1 MRRNDFH
8 RQDAKTPRDS
18 KGMKNSQPSLS
29 ASLASRR
36 LGGRSL
42 FVSGLIV
49 VLTACGKPPALP
61 PAGPPQVVV
70 QTVVA
75 QDLPLTRTLVGRTAA
90 NHTVDIVA
98 RVTGT
103 LLERPYK
110 EGEPIAQGAVLF
122 RIDPQE
128 YAASLEAARAKVAQ
142 VEAQMAKAENDLKRV
157 EPLAKAGAAPVAEL
171 DTARTSL
178 QAAQADLR
186 AAKAQVIRAELDL
199 GYTTI
204 SAPFA
209 GLAGK
214 AAADPG
220 ALVSPSSG
228 KLCVLDQV
236 DPMAVEFTMSERE
249 ILAFKAE
256 IAAGRLR
263 LVDTEHVLVTVALI
277 NGETYPESGKLSFR
291 AVRIDVSTG
300 TALMRAVFPN
310 AKGFLRAG
318 QFVRVTLAGATRIG
332 AILVPQSAVI
342 LSPTGSS
349 VYVVKADQTVE
360 ARPVTAG
367 TWEGQQWLIEG
378 GLKPGETIIVD
389 GVQKARPGAKVQVS
403 TAPVAPP
410 AGGNLVPGKAATEAV
425 APAGAAAPAATP
437 AASPAATPK
446 P

>member
-1 MRRNDFH
+1 M
-8 RQDAKTPRDS
+8 
-18 KGMKNSQPSLS
+18 
-29 ASLASRR
+29 
-36 LGGRSL
+36 
-42 FVSGLIV
+42 VS
-49 VLTACGKPPALP
+49 ACGKPPAPP

-70 QTVVA
+70 QVVNA

-90 NHTVDIVA
+90 NQTVDIVA

-110 EGEPIAQGAVLF
+110 EGEPVAQGAVLF

-142 VEAQMAKAENDLKRV
+142 VEAQVAKAENDLKRV

-171 DTARTSL
+171 DTARTTL

-186 AAKAQVIRAELDL
+186 AARAQVVRAELDL

-204 SAPFA
+204 TAPFA

-214 AAADPG
+214 GSVDPG
-220 ALVSPSSG
+220 ALVSPTSG

-291 AVRIDVSTG
+291 SVRIDASTG

-332 AILVPQSAVI
+332 AILVPQAAVI
-342 LSPTGSS
+342 QSPTGSS
-349 VYVVKADQTVE
+349 VYVVKEDQTVE

-367 TWEGQQWLIEG
+367 VWEGQQWLIEG

-389 GVQKARPGAKVQVS
+389 GVQKARPGAKVQA
-403 TAPVAPP
+403 TPAPVAPP
-410 AGGNLVPGKAATEAV
+410 TGGTLTPTRAVSAAT
-425 APAGAAAPAATP
+425 TP
-437 AASPAATPK
+437 AAGSSPVTTPATAPK

>member
-1 MRRNDFH
+1 
-8 RQDAKTPRDS
+8 
-18 KGMKNSQPSLS
+18 
-29 ASLASRR
+29 
-36 LGGRSL
+36 
-42 FVSGLIV
+42 LIV
-49 VLTACGKPPALP
+49 ALTACGKPPAPP

-70 QTVVA
+70 QVIAA
-75 QDLPLTRTLVGRTAA
+75 QDLPLTRTLVGRTTA

-110 EGEPIAQGAVLF
+110 EGQPVAQGAVLF

-142 VEAQMAKAENDLKRV
+142 VEAQVAKAENDLKRV
-157 EPLAKAGAAPVAEL
+157 EPLAKAGAAPIAEL

-178 QAAQADLR
+178 QGAQADLR
-186 AAKAQVIRAELDL
+186 AAKAQVTRAELDL

-204 SAPFA
+204 TAPFA

-220 ALVSPSSG
+220 ALVSPGSG

-263 LVDTEHVLVTVALI
+263 LADAEHVLVTVSLI
-277 NGETYPESGKLSFR
+277 NGETYPETGKLSFR
-291 AVRIDVSTG
+291 SVRIDVSTG

-310 AKGFLRAG
+310 TKGFLRAG
-318 QFVRVTLAGATRIG
+318 QFVRVTLAGATRVG
-332 AILVPQSAVI
+332 VILVPQSAVI
-342 LSPTGSS
+342 QSPTGSS
-349 VYVVKADQTVE
+349 VYVVKEDHTVE

-367 TWEGQQWLIEG
+367 VWEGQQWVIDA

-389 GVQKARPGAKVQVS
+389 GVQKARPGATVQV
-403 TAPVAPP
+403 TAAPTTPP
-410 AGGNLVPGKAATEAV
+410 AGGVVTPSTGT
-425 APAGAAAPAATP
+425 APAADP
-437 AASPAATPK
+437 AAPTK